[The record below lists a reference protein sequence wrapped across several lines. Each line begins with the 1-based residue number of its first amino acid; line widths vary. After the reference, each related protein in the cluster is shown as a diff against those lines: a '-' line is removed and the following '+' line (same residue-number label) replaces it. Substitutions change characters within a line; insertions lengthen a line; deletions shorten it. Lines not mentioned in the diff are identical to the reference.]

1 VKVDRRRGRGIGSSG
16 QAGRTHFFG
25 KIFNE
30 SLDIQLGLPVL
41 LDAST
46 ADAKCSRLLKFL
58 S

>member
-1 VKVDRRRGRGIGSSG
+1 LTGGEAEGIGSSG